1 MKTSLTKQDTN
12 KGKYGVLPYQ
22 TPEVANSELWQCQ
35 SFGTFK
41 KDSYIQ

>member
-1 MKTSLTKQDTN
+1 MKTDHTKQDTN
-12 KGKYGVLPYQ
+12 KRKYGVLPYQ

-41 KDSYIQ
+41 KDCYIQ